1 MSARGVTAMEILIA
15 LAILLIL
22 AGIATPSFLGT
33 LQGYRVRTAAWELAG
48 NLRLARQRA
57 VTAQQRTRL
66 VTTPLGATQ
75 EPNTYVLQ
83 REEGG
88 LSSGIWLQEGPR
100 LRLPPGVVLASL
112 SAGTVTFT
120 VKGAADPGTVILAN
134 ASGEYRVVVNVVGRV
149 RVCRGAC

>member
-1 MSARGVTAMEILIA
+1 MEILIA
-15 LAILLIL
+15 VAVLLLL
-22 AGIATPSFLGT
+22 AGIATPFLLGT

-66 VTTPLGATQ
+66 VTAPSGAAQ
-75 EPNTYVLQ
+75 EPNTYLLQ

-88 LSSGIWLQEGPR
+88 VLAGIWREDGPR
-100 LRLPPGVVLASL
+100 FRLPPGVTLAPA
-112 SAGTVTFT
+112 SAATVTFT

-134 ASGEYRVVVNVVGRV
+134 VSGEYRVVVNVVGRV
-149 RVCRGAC
+149 TVCRGAC

>member
-1 MSARGVTAMEILIA
+1 MSARGVTAVEILIA
-15 LAILLIL
+15 LAVLLIL
-22 AGIATPSFLGT
+22 AGAATPSFVGT

-66 VTTPLGATQ
+66 VTTPSEATQ

-88 LSSGIWLQEGPR
+88 LSSGIWREEGPR
-100 LRLPPGVVLASL
+100 LRLPPGVTLAPA
-112 SAGTVTFT
+112 SAATVTFT

>member
-1 MSARGVTAMEILIA
+1 MSARGVTAVEILIA
-15 LAILLIL
+15 LAVLLIL
-22 AGIATPSFLGT
+22 VGVATPSFVGT

-66 VTTPLGATQ
+66 VTTPSGAAQ
-75 EPNTYVLQ
+75 EPNTYILQ

-100 LRLPPGVVLASL
+100 LRLPPGVVLAAV

-120 VKGAADPGTVILAN
+120 VKGAADNGTVVLAN